1 MLADR
6 GNKIDVILS
15 HTTPLKYEPKE
26 VFLSF
31 IDQSNVDKSTEE
43 WLDIIENKTEY
54 KKWYCGHYHTNK
66 MIDRINF
73 LFKDIVE
80 FKL

>member
-1 MLADR
+1 M
-6 GNKIDVILS
+6 
-15 HTTPLKYEPKE
+15 KE
-26 VFLSF
+26 KAKTDL
-31 IDQSNVDKSTEE
+31 QSTFKSQDTEE

-54 KKWYCGHYHTNK
+54 KKWYCGHYHTDK
-66 MIDRINF
+66 KIDRITF